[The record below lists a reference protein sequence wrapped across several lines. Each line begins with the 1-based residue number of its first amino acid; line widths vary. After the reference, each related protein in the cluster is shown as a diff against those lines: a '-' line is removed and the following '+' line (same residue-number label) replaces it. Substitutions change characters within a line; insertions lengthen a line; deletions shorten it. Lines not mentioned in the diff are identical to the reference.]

1 MSPRLTVVVPAF
13 EEAERIARTVREL
26 LNALDDLGDGGLE
39 IVVVDDGSTDST
51 AAEAD
56 RAGADRV
63 VRLDRNRG
71 KGAAVRAGVAVASG
85 RTIAYTDADLSYP
98 PDQLLDLLVAVEA
111 GSPFVAGSRRHVDT
125 VTLIRGRRLRE
136 VSGRVFNLLSRLV
149 VLGRYRDT
157 QCGLKAFEGETA
169 KVLFGCGRVEGF
181 AFDVELFRLAEW
193 LGVGISEVAVTVS
206 NATSSTI
213 RLGRDT
219 RRMVEDLARVR
230 RWIKDGTYE
239 RRLADLGLN
248 PPQRRYGG
256 NR

>member
-1 MSPRLTVVVPAF
+1 MSTRLTVVVPAF
-13 EEAERIARTVREL
+13 QEADRIASTIAEL
-26 LNALDDLGDGGLE
+26 RAALHEVGDGALE
-39 IVVVDDGSTDST
+39 VVVVDDGSTDAT
-51 AAEAD
+51 AEEAE
-56 RAGADRV
+56 RAGADRI

-85 RTIAYTDADLSYP
+85 RTVAYTDADLSYP
-98 PDQLLDLLVAVEA
+98 PEQLLALLAQVEA
-111 GSPFVAGSRRHVDT
+111 GSRFVAGSRRHVDT

-169 KVLFGCGRVEGF
+169 RILFGCGRVEGF

-193 LGVGISEVAVTVS
+193 LGIEIYEVAVTVA
-206 NATSSTI
+206 NATSSSI

-219 RRMVEDLARVR
+219 RRMIEDLARVR
-230 RWIKDGTYE
+230 RWVRDGTYE
-239 RRLADLGLN
+239 RTLAALART
-248 PPQRRYGG
+248 PQRPDGDR
-256 NR
+256 

>member
-13 EEAERIARTVREL
+13 EEAERIGRTVREL
-26 LNALDDLGDGGLE
+26 RLALVDLGDDGLE
-39 IVVVDDGSTDST
+39 VVVVDDGSTDNT
-51 AAEAD
+51 AEEAE

-63 VRLDRNRG
+63 VRLERNRG

-98 PDQLLDLLVAVEA
+98 PDQLLALLAVVEE
-111 GSPFVAGSRRHVDT
+111 GTRFVAGSRRHVDT

-136 VSGRVFNLLSRLV
+136 VSGLVFNLLSRLV

-169 KVLFGCGRVEGF
+169 KILFGCGSVEGF

-193 LGVGISEVAVTVS
+193 LGIGISEVAVTVS

-230 RWIKDGTYE
+230 RRVRDGTYE
-239 RRLADLGLN
+239 RRLAAIGVL
-248 PPQRRYGG
+248 PPTGPEPDR
-256 NR
+256 